1 MQGSN
6 QTGINLKRTANMPA
20 MSYLANIE
28 RYHEH
33 RGAIRDLLA
42 SILTGIINE
51 HLFTDPLA
59 LRRAISEIHK
69 LYPFAEMIYTLDSKG
84 IQSSANIVEGRSDSS
99 TSTQG
104 KHKDRSQRPYFLLA
118 KENEGVV
125 VTDPYLSIDS
135 RNLCVS
141 AALKWLDG
149 DGRATGYLILDIDLG
164 ETIEFLMGDT
174 DRRRFVP
181 VFRLIYSIIVVG
193 LFAVV
198 VVLLYG
204 AFHEVYLLFGG
215 AQGADLHLKPF
226 GIVIFLTLG
235 LAIFDLGKTV
245 LEEEVLAHKDIF
257 RHSST
262 RRTITRFIAAIL
274 IAVSIE
280 ALLLMFKA
288 VLGTGEHLLAA
299 VSMMMTAVGLLIGL
313 GIYVFLGARAEAILL
328 QQRTPMVMPNSAAR
342 PAPVWIGLR
351 HQDGSG
357 L

>member
-1 MQGSN
+1 MV
-6 QTGINLKRTANMPA
+6 A
-20 MSYLANIE
+20 MSYLATIE

-33 RGAIRDLLA
+33 RSAIRELLA
-42 SILTGIINE
+42 SILTGVISDC
-51 HLFTDPLA
+51 LFSDPLA
-59 LRRAISEIHK
+59 LQRASSEIGV
-69 LYPFAEMIYTLDSKG
+69 LYPFADMIYTLDSRG
-84 IQSSANIVEGRSDSS
+84 VQSSINKGLGKRDSQMPTVGKGR
-99 TSTQG
+99 
-104 KHKDRSQRPYFLLA
+104 DRSQRPYFLLA
-118 KENEGVV
+118 KESEGVV

-141 AALKWLDG
+141 AALKWLDSEG
-149 DGRATGYLILDIDLG
+149 ETLGYLVLDIDLA

-174 DRRRFVP
+174 GRRRFVP
-181 VFRLIYSIIVVG
+181 VFRIIYSVIVLG

-198 VVLLYG
+198 AMLLYG
-204 AFHEVYLLFGG
+204 AFREVYLLTGG
-215 AQGADLHLKPF
+215 GRSTDFHLKPF

-288 VLGTGEHLLAA
+288 VLGSGEHLMAA
-299 VSMMMTAVGLLIGL
+299 VFMMLTAVGLLIGL

-328 QQRTPMVMPNSAAR
+328 QHRGRMCATTGGADTPTLSLKEATTTGDA
-342 PAPVWIGLR
+342 
-351 HQDGSG
+351 
-357 L
+357 

>member
-1 MQGSN
+1 M
-6 QTGINLKRTANMPA
+6 AA

-33 RGAIRDLLA
+33 RKAIRELLA
-42 SILTGIINE
+42 SILTGVT
-51 HLFTDPLA
+51 HDRLFEDPVA
-59 LRRAISEIHK
+59 LQRAISDIVE
-69 LYPFAEMIYTLDSKG
+69 LYPFAELLYTLDSQG
-84 IQSSANIVEGRSDSS
+84 LQSSVNAGHGRRGRPESAA
-99 TSTQG
+99 G
-104 KHKDRSQRPYFLLA
+104 KGKDRSQRPYFLLA
-118 KENEGVV
+118 QQSDGVV
-125 VTDPYLSIDS
+125 VTEPYLSIDS

-149 DGRATGYLILDIDLG
+149 EGRVLGYLVLDIDLA

-174 DRRRFVP
+174 GRRRFVP
-181 VFRLIYSIIVVG
+181 AFRLVYSVIVAG

-198 VVLLYG
+198 AVLLYG
-204 AFHEVYLLFGG
+204 AFREVALLFGG
-215 AQGADLHLKPF
+215 SHSEAELHLKPF

-299 VSMMMTAVGLLIGL
+299 VYMMLTAVGLLVGL
-313 GIYVFLGARAEAILL
+313 GVYVYLGARAESILL
-328 QQRTPMVMPNSAAR
+328 QCRAVTTGAGTPNSAYY
-342 PAPVWIGLR
+342 PEIPPVRYAGNLD
-351 HQDGSG
+351 QLSVLGSAVTS
-357 L
+357 